1 MIFIVFHIYFYSTIL
16 SNYFQHYEYIFTDK
30 NHIKKYEV
38 FSDIRTFYGY
48 IDLEDNLYT
57 EGQSSEFEIRK
68 VYEDKNYFIGYSFEE
83 NDKRN
88 RVGGRYYMVVDKNKA
103 TMKIYDEKDFKE
115 KYKDIDDKKFIDIY
129 NFLKRKGTKI
139 GIYGKEYQ

>member
-1 MIFIVFHIYFYSTIL
+1 MNVYT
-16 SNYFQHYEYIFTDK
+16 YI
-30 NHIKKYEV
+30 N
-38 FSDIRTFYGY
+38 
-48 IDLEDNLYT
+48 LEDNLYT

-88 RVGGRYYMVVDKNKA
+88 RVGGRYYIVVDKNKA

-115 KYKDIDDKKFIDIY
+115 KYKDIEDKKFIDIY
-129 NFLKRKGTKI
+129 KFLKRKGTKI

>member
-1 MIFIVFHIYFYSTIL
+1 MNVYT
-16 SNYFQHYEYIFTDK
+16 YI
-30 NHIKKYEV
+30 N
-38 FSDIRTFYGY
+38 
-48 IDLEDNLYT
+48 LEDNLYT

-68 VYEDKNYFIGYSFEE
+68 VYENKNYFIGYSFEE

-88 RVGGRYYMVVDKNKA
+88 RVGGRYYIVVDKNKA

-115 KYKDIDDKKFIDIY
+115 KYKDIEDKKFIDIY
-129 NFLKRKGTKI
+129 KFLKRKGTKI

>member
-1 MIFIVFHIYFYSTIL
+1 MNVYT
-16 SNYFQHYEYIFTDK
+16 YI
-30 NHIKKYEV
+30 N
-38 FSDIRTFYGY
+38 
-48 IDLEDNLYT
+48 LEDNLYT

-83 NDKRN
+83 NDKRI
-88 RVGGRYYMVVDKNKA
+88 RVGGRYYIVVDKNKA

-115 KYKDIDDKKFIDIY
+115 KYKDIEDKKFIDIY
-129 NFLKRKGTKI
+129 KFLKRKGTKI